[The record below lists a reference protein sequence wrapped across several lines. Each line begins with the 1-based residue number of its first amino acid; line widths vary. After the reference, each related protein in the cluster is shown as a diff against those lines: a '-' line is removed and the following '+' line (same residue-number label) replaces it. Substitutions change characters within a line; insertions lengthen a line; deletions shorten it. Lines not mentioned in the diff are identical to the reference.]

1 MDTTV
6 TDHLL
11 STTRAVRRKLDLQRP
26 VATEIIIECLRIAVQ
41 APTPGPTQT
50 WRWLVVQDQ
59 AVKNAIG
66 ALFREV
72 GDAYLRRRIESAGPQ
87 AKQPAFAR
95 AMASAQH
102 LVDVIERVPVFV
114 IPCILGR
121 PTGDNAALAVY
132 YGGIFPAVWNLQLAL
147 RSRGLGSTLTSY
159 HLEREA
165 EAAEILGIPDDVTQ
179 VGLLPV
185 GYITTDDLRPGPR
198 QPADEL
204 TFFDQWGESAPPAG
218 PNGAAAAHSSR

>member
-11 STTRAVRRKLDLQRP
+11 STTRAVRRKLDLERP
-26 VATEIIIECLRIAVQ
+26 VEPQVIMECLRIAVQ
-41 APTPGPTQT
+41 APTPGARQT
-50 WRWLVVQDQ
+50 WRWLVVQDRE
-59 AVKNAIG
+59 VKNAIG

-72 GDAYLRRRIESAGPQ
+72 GNAYLHRRIESAGAQ
-87 AKQPAFAR
+87 ARQPAFVR

-114 IPCILGR
+114 IPCVQGR
-121 PTGDNAALAVY
+121 PAGDNAALAVY

-198 QPADEL
+198 QPVDEL
-204 TFFDQWGESAPPAG
+204 TFFDRWGESAPAAG
-218 PNGAAAAHSSR
+218 QSSR